1 MLNLG
6 VEKHRKS
13 TGFPRLGTNGTWLQ
27 LVRRCT
33 FLLDPGVL
41 ISECRSV
48 GMHQGFLTQGIC
60 ATVQSYISFSN
71 ARMIEIKSRV
81 NY

>member
-27 LVRRCT
+27 LVRSRA
-33 FLLDPGVL
+33 FLLDPDVP
-41 ISECRSV
+41 ISECQSTE
-48 GMHQGFLTQGIC
+48 MQQSFLMQRMC
-60 ATVQSYISFSN
+60 VKVQSYIRFSDV
-71 ARMIEIKSRV
+71 RMGR
-81 NY
+81 N